1 MKTLYVLAF
10 ACLSLPALADVL
22 EPIGVGEENTVV
34 ATAPAPQPIEDQSVG
49 GAVYFLADGSNAGA
63 TSDDVAAVTA
73 SDDVAA
79 VTSPDDV
86 AAVTTPDDV
95 AAATTPDAA
104 AAATPPHG
112 AAAGPDPTAAGR
124 GHRTH

>member
-79 VTSPDDV
+79 VTSPNDVAAVTPPDDVAAVATSDDV
-86 AAVTTPDDV
+86 AAVTSPH
-95 AAATTPDAA
+95 DAA
-104 AAATPPHG
+104 AVTAPHDQ
-112 AAAGPDPTAAGR
+112 AAG
-124 GHRTH
+124 